1 MAKPQSIDDLFP
13 IGTPPDAGP
22 SPAEIE
28 AASKPAFFPK
38 APAATEQAPQ
48 ASSLDTMFPTGGPPE
63 PTGGDIAGT
72 IAKGTAAGA
81 LRDAPVV
88 AGAMSGFKLGM
99 PLAAKA
105 APFIG
110 GFAAGIPLVTTA
122 VGGFLGY
129 QAGQAAESVVPGE
142 TDPRLVPYR
151 EGGKT
156 FGSTIATAPA
166 AFFLPT
172 AGPTA
177 GRVAKFV
184 SGIGETARRSPGV
197 FMATEGLT
205 AASMGLAGG
214 AAEAYRPGQEGVRFG
229 AEMGA
234 ALLTPTKLLLSGVD
248 LAKTGLSAVRGAA
261 GGRSAAT
268 ERKAVNVLLD
278 ALNKSGEDPEAL
290 IKALR
295 TQLPG
300 SVPTP
305 TAGQK
310 TGSQALMD
318 LEASLGNHRAEF
330 GGETAKQGRIAAL
343 AYQSLIEKLQELGDP
358 QALRVV
364 AELQQKRFDNVIETR
379 LSLAD
384 ANAAAKI
391 ARITKDTPEA
401 RQQIGQLVKNETEL
415 ALAEARDVEGQLWSS
430 ALKDLTKPVSTMQ
443 VSKVPM
449 EGIEAQRI
457 YDRTGKWPQITINQ
471 PIKKAPTLTP
481 SATTESFLARAS
493 EMGPALYDEIP
504 PQVRKIME
512 TFGVDQAAVA
522 KFRNGKLTDAYLDTG
537 QVPQGFSPKVKEQ
550 PVQDLVNYRSTLLK
564 MARDAAGAGDS
575 NKANFF
581 SSMADGMMRDL
592 DTLQDPMY
600 DQARQFSRSL
610 NDVFTRTYAGTVG
623 AVSKTGKE
631 RVSPETLVLNAF
643 GGNADQTAQ
652 RMKEIEDA
660 VGFMRTQYRD
670 VVKQFG
676 KDSPQAQQL
685 LPLARAAATN
695 VASVRDAHNRVL
707 RLAAAD
713 AIEVVPGREPNTFVQ
728 KVNFGKLT
736 RFAQQN
742 APMLEKMG
750 IMGDLRDA
758 AQASNLLTQVANENS
773 ALSKAAKNQSTFA
786 KMLTAESPTVVIAE
800 SLNGR
805 FPVKSINGLVD
816 LAKKG
821 GPEALDGLKASL
833 FDYAYAKAKGYSQ
846 ANKIESPFSPGA
858 YEAALFEPLGRNQP
872 SLVNIMRSNGLM
884 TLQEMSNLKKLVTP
898 MVRIE
903 TAMKNNIP
911 YEDVIQG
918 ADAVTDLALRVTG
931 AQIGTAAAPG
941 GPGSLIAASAG
952 SKAVRQIFDALP
964 NATVRTILEN
974 AVKDPQAMA
983 LLLQKGRTEKEQ
995 MDIANKL
1002 INYVGSLGVSVGKS
1016 AVTPSLNYL
1025 SAQEERPAASA
1036 QTSPFTAQGQ
1046 AARQLRQLPQ
1056 APTTRGV
1063 PGFNPKP
1070 GAQAAPAPGGAPT
1083 NANARSMMQS
1093 LFPFD
1098 SVSNLAAQQS
1108 QQQPPAP
1115 G

>member
-1 MAKPQSIDDLFP
+1 MA
-13 IGTPPDAGP
+13 
-22 SPAEIE
+22 
-28 AASKPAFFPK
+28 
-38 APAATEQAPQ
+38 
-48 ASSLDTMFPTGGPPE
+48 
-63 PTGGDIAGT
+63 
-72 IAKGTAAGA
+72 
-81 LRDAPVV
+81 
-88 AGAMSGFKLGM
+88 GFKLGM
-99 PLAAKA
+99 PLALKA
-105 APFIG
+105 APVLG
-110 GFAAGIPLVTTA
+110 PFAAGIPLVTTA
-122 VGGFLGY
+122 GGMYMGY
-129 QAGQAAESVVPGE
+129 QAGQAAEGLIPGE

-156 FGSTIATAPA
+156 FGSSIATAPA

-184 SGIGETARRSPGV
+184 SGMGETARRSPGV

-205 AASMGLAGG
+205 ATSMGVAGG
-214 AAEAYRPGQEGVRFG
+214 TAEAYRPGQEGVRFG
-229 AEMGA
+229 AELGA
-234 ALLTPTKLLLSGVD
+234 GLLTPTKLLLSGVD
-248 LAKTGLSAVRGAA
+248 LAKTGLSTIKGAA

-268 ERKAVNVLLD
+268 ERKAVNLLLD
-278 ALNKSGEDPEAL
+278 ALNKSGEDPETL

-295 TQLPG
+295 AQLPG
-300 SVPTP
+300 TVPTP
-305 TAGQK
+305 TSGQK

-318 LEASLGNHRAEF
+318 LEASLGNHRAQF
-330 GGETAKQGRIAAL
+330 GGETAKQGRTAFL
-343 AYQSLIEKLQELGDP
+343 AYQELVGKLQELGDP
-358 QALRVV
+358 QALRIA
-364 AELQQKRFDNVIETR
+364 AELQKKRFDNMIETR

-391 ARITKDTPEA
+391 AKITKDTPEA
-401 RQQIGQLVKNETEL
+401 RKQIGQLVKNETEL
-415 ALAEARDVEGQLWSS
+415 ALAEARDVESQLWSS
-430 ALKDLTKPVSTMQ
+430 ALEGLTKPV
-443 VSKVPM
+443 KK
-449 EGIEAQRI
+449 EG
-457 YDRTGKWPQITINQ
+457 YKPVVVGINQ
-471 PIKKAPTLTP
+471 FNGREMFKQIPTTIISAPSLEP
-481 SATTESFLARAS
+481 SNTVNSFLNRAS
-493 EMGPALYDEIP
+493 EMGPALFDEIP

-512 TFGVDQAAVA
+512 SFGVDEAAVA
-522 KFRNGKLTDAYLDTG
+522 KFRNGKLSDDYLTTG
-537 QVPQGFSPKVKEQ
+537 QVPQRSRPILAPQ

-564 MARDAAGAGDS
+564 MARDSAGAGDA
-575 NKANFF
+575 NKADFF
-581 SSMADGMMRDL
+581 SNLADGMMRDL

-610 NDVFTRTYAGTVG
+610 NDVFTRTYANTVG
-623 AVSKTGKE
+623 AVTKTGRD
-631 RVSPETLVLNAF
+631 RVPPETLVVNAF
-643 GGNADQTAQ
+643 SGNADQTAQ

-660 VGFMRTQYRD
+660 VGFMRTQYRE

-676 KDSPQAQQL
+676 VDSPQAQQL
-685 LPLARAAATN
+685 LPLARAATTN

-707 RLAAAD
+707 RLAAANSLETVFD
-713 AIEVVPGREPNTFVQ
+713 QNKGTYIQ
-728 KVNFGKLT
+728 KVNLGKLT
-736 RFAQQN
+736 KFAQEN

-758 AQASNLLTQVANENS
+758 AHASNLLTQVANENS
-773 ALSKAAKNQSTFA
+773 ALSKTAKNQSIFA

-800 SLNGR
+800 GLNGR

-833 FDYAYAKAKGYSQ
+833 FDYAYTKANGYSG
-846 ANKIESPFSPGA
+846 KFSPDA
-858 YEAALFEPLGRNQP
+858 YSTALFEPLGRNQP

-884 TLQEMSNLKKLVTP
+884 TLQEMSNLKKLITP
-898 MVRIE
+898 MARIE
-903 TAMKNNIP
+903 TAIKNNIP

-918 ADAVTDLALRVTG
+918 ADAVTDLALRVAG
-931 AQIGTAAAPG
+931 AQLGTAAAPG

-1002 INYVGSLGVSVGKS
+1002 INYMGSLGVSVGKS
-1016 AVTPSLNYL
+1016 AVTPALNYL
-1025 SAQEERPAASA
+1025 SAEGDRPA
-1036 QTSPFTAQGQ
+1036 QTSPLTEQGQ

-1056 APTTRGV
+1056 APSTRGV

-1070 GAQAAPAPGGAPT
+1070 SAPSQPGASSGAPT
-1083 NANARSMMQS
+1083 NANARSMMQT

-1098 SVSNLAAQQS
+1098 SVSNLASQQA
-1108 QQQPPAP
+1108 QQPPAP
-1115 G
+1115 R

>member
-1 MAKPQSIDDLFP
+1 MAKPQSIDELFP
-13 IGTPPDAGP
+13 IGARPEAGP
-22 SPAEIE
+22 SQAELE
-28 AASKPAFFPK
+28 AASKPAFYPK
-38 APAATEQAPQ
+38 SQATTEQAPQ
-48 ASSLDTMFPTGGPPE
+48 ASSLDTMFPTGGPPA

-72 IAKGTAAGA
+72 IGKGAVAGA
-81 LRDAPVV
+81 LRDSPTV
-88 AGAMSGFKLGM
+88 AGAMSGFRIGM

-105 APFIG
+105 APFVG

-122 VGGFLGY
+122 VGGYLGY
-129 QAGQAAESVVPGE
+129 QAGQSAESVIPEE

-156 FGSTIATAPA
+156 FGSSIATAPA

-205 AASMGLAGG
+205 ATSMGLAGG
-214 AAEAYRPGQEGVRFG
+214 AAENYRPGQEGVRFG

-248 LAKTGLSAVRGAA
+248 LAKTGLSSIKSGA

-268 ERKAVNVLLD
+268 ERKAVNLLLD

-300 SVPTP
+300 SVPSP
-305 TAGQK
+305 TSGQK

-318 LEASLGNHRAEF
+318 LEASLGNHRAQF
-330 GGETAKQGRIAAL
+330 GGETAKQGQTAFL
-343 AYQSLIEKLQELGDP
+343 AYQALVEKLQEIGDP
-358 QALRVV
+358 QALKVV
-364 AELQQKRFDNVIETR
+364 AELQKKRFDNMIETR

-384 ANAAAKI
+384 SNAANKI
-391 ARITKDTPEA
+391 AKITKDTPEA

-415 ALAEARDVEGQLWSS
+415 ALREARDVESQLWTASLES
-430 ALKDLTKPVSTMQ
+430 LTKPQKSTVVRKVEAGWDRFKNRPVYKSFNEQ
-443 VSKVPM
+443 V
-449 EGIEAQRI
+449 
-457 YDRTGKWPQITINQ
+457 IT
-471 PIKKAPTLTP
+471 APKLVP
-481 SATTESFLARAS
+481 SATAESFLERAS
-493 EMGPALYDEIP
+493 EMGPALFDEIP
-504 PQVRKIME
+504 SQVRKIME
-512 TFGVDQAAVA
+512 SFGVDQAAVTR
-522 KFRNGKLTDAYLDTG
+522 FRNGKLSDDYLSTG
-537 QVPQGFSPKVKEQ
+537 KVPDLFSPRVKEQ

-564 MARDAAGAGDS
+564 MARDAAGAGDN
-575 NKANFF
+575 NKASFF

-592 DTLQDPMY
+592 DTLQDPIY

-610 NDVFTRTYAGTVG
+610 NDVFTRTYANTVN
-623 AVSKTGKE
+623 AVSKTGRD
-631 RVSPETLVLNAF
+631 RVPAETLVRTAF
-643 GGNADQTAQ
+643 GGSADQTAQ

-660 VGFMRTQYRD
+660 VGFMRTQYRE

-676 KDSPQAQQL
+676 IDSPQAQQL
-685 LPLARAAATN
+685 QPLARAATEN

-707 RLAAAD
+707 RLAAASSLETVFD
-713 AIEVVPGREPNTFVQ
+713 QAKGTYVQ

-736 RFAQQN
+736 KFAQEN

-758 AQASNLLTQVANENS
+758 AHASNLLTQVANENS
-773 ALSKAAKNQSTFA
+773 VLSKTAKNQATFA
-786 KMLTAESPTVVIAE
+786 KLLTAESPTLVIAE
-800 SLNGR
+800 GLNGR

-821 GPEALDGLKASL
+821 GTDALDGLKASL
-833 FDYAYAKAKGYSQ
+833 YDYAYTKANGYSG
-846 ANKIESPFSPGA
+846 KFSPDA
-858 YEAALFEPLGRNQP
+858 YATALFEPLGRNQP

-884 TLQEMSNLKKLVTP
+884 TLQEASNLKKLITP
-898 MVRIE
+898 MARIE
-903 TAMKNNIP
+903 TAIKNNIP

-918 ADAVTDLALRVTG
+918 ADAVTELALRVAG
-931 AQIGTAAAPG
+931 AKVGTSASAGAGGGAPI
-941 GPGSLIAASAG
+941 IAAQAG

-1002 INYVGSLGVSVGKS
+1002 INYMGSLGVSIGKG

-1025 SAQEERPAASA
+1025 SAQDEPPA
-1036 QTSPFTAQGQ
+1036 QTSPFTPQGE
-1046 AARQLRQLPQ
+1046 AARRLRQLPQ
-1056 APTTRGV
+1056 APSTRGV
-1063 PGFNPKP
+1063 PGFSPKP

-1083 NANARSMMQS
+1083 NANARSMMQT

-1098 SVSNLAAQQS
+1098 SVSNLASQQAQQPS
-1108 QQQPPAP
+1108 K
-1115 G
+1115 

>member
-22 SPAEIE
+22 SPAEVE

-38 APAATEQAPQ
+38 APAAGQTVQAPQ
-48 ASSLDTMFPTGGPPE
+48 ASSIDTLFPTGGPAE

-81 LRDAPVV
+81 VRDAPIV

-110 GFAAGIPLVTTA
+110 PFAAGIPLATTA
-122 VGGFLGY
+122 VGGYFGY
-129 QAGQAAESVVPGE
+129 QAGQAAEGLIPGE

-156 FGSTIATAPA
+156 FGSSIATAPA

-184 SGIGETARRSPGV
+184 SGMGETARRSPGV

-205 AASMGLAGG
+205 ATSMGLAGG
-214 AAEAYRPGQEGVRFG
+214 TAEAYRPGQEGVRFSAELG
-229 AEMGA
+229 AG
-234 ALLTPTKLLLSGVD
+234 LLTPTKLLLSGVD
-248 LAKTGLSAVRGAA
+248 LAKTGLSSIKGAA

-268 ERKAVNVLLD
+268 ERKATNLLLD

-300 SVPTP
+300 TVPTP
-305 TAGQK
+305 TSGQK

-318 LEASLGNHRAEF
+318 LEASLGNHRAQF
-330 GGETAKQGRIAAL
+330 GGETAKQGRTAFL
-343 AYQSLIEKLQELGDP
+343 AYQELVGKLQELGDP
-358 QALRVV
+358 QALRIA
-364 AELQQKRFDNVIETR
+364 AELQKKRFDNMIETR

-391 ARITKDTPEA
+391 AKITKDTPEA
-401 RQQIGQLVKNETEL
+401 RKQIGQLVKNETEL
-415 ALAEARDVEGQLWSS
+415 ALAEARDVEGQLWTS
-430 ALKDLTKPVSTMQ
+430 ALESLTKPTKSTVVRKVEAGWDQFRDRPVFKSYNEQ
-443 VSKVPM
+443 V
-449 EGIEAQRI
+449 
-457 YDRTGKWPQITINQ
+457 IT
-471 PIKKAPTLTP
+471 APKLAP
-481 SATTESFLARAS
+481 SATAESFLNRAAD
-493 EMGPALYDEIP
+493 MGPALFDEIP

-512 TFGVDQAAVA
+512 SFGVDQGAVTR
-522 KFRNGKLTDAYLDTG
+522 FRNGKLSDDYLQTG
-537 QVPQGFSPKVKEQ
+537 QVPSMFMPKVKEQ
-550 PVQDLVNYRSTLLK
+550 PIQDLVNYRSTLLK
-564 MARDAAGAGDS
+564 MARDSAGAGDA
-575 NKANFF
+575 NKASFF
-581 SSMADGMMRDL
+581 SGLADGMMRDL
-592 DTLQDPMY
+592 DTLQDPVY

-610 NDVFTRTYAGTVG
+610 NDVFTRTYANTVG
-623 AVSKTGKE
+623 AVTKTGRD
-631 RVSPETLVLNAF
+631 RVPPETLVVNAF
-643 GGNADQTAQ
+643 SGNADQTAQ

-660 VGFMRTQYRD
+660 VGFMRTQYRE

-676 KDSPQAQQL
+676 VDSPQAQQL
-685 LPLARAAATN
+685 QPLARAATTN

-707 RLAAAD
+707 RLAAANSLETVFD
-713 AIEVVPGREPNTFVQ
+713 QNKGTYVQ
-728 KVNFGKLT
+728 KVNLGKLT
-736 RFAQQN
+736 KFAQEN

-758 AQASNLLTQVANENS
+758 AHASNLLTQVANENS
-773 ALSKAAKNQSTFA
+773 ALSKTAKNQSIFA
-786 KMLTAESPTVVIAE
+786 KMLTAESPTVVITE
-800 SLNGR
+800 GLNGR

-833 FDYAYAKAKGYSQ
+833 FDYAYTKANGYSG
-846 ANKIESPFSPGA
+846 KFSPDA
-858 YEAALFEPLGRNQP
+858 YSTALFEPLGRNQP

-884 TLQEMSNLKKLVTP
+884 TLQEMSNLKKLITP
-898 MVRIE
+898 MARIE
-903 TAMKNNIP
+903 TAIKNNIP

-918 ADAVTDLALRVTG
+918 ADAVTDLALRVAG

-1002 INYVGSLGVSVGKS
+1002 INYMGSLGVSVGKS
-1016 AVTPSLNYL
+1016 AVTPALNYL
-1025 SAQEERPAASA
+1025 SAEGDRPA
-1036 QTSPFTAQGQ
+1036 QTSPFTEQGQ
-1046 AARQLRQLPQ
+1046 AARQLRQLPL
-1056 APTTRGV
+1056 APSTRGV

-1070 GAQAAPAPGGAPT
+1070 SAPSQPGASGGAPT
-1083 NANARSMMQS
+1083 NANARSMMQT

-1098 SVSNLAAQQS
+1098 SVSNLASQQA
-1108 QQQPPAP
+1108 QQPPAP
-1115 G
+1115 R

>member
-1 MAKPQSIDDLFP
+1 
-13 IGTPPDAGP
+13 
-22 SPAEIE
+22 
-28 AASKPAFFPK
+28 
-38 APAATEQAPQ
+38 
-48 ASSLDTMFPTGGPPE
+48 LDELFPTGGLPE
-63 PTGGDIAGT
+63 PGLGDYAGT
-72 IAKGTAAGA
+72 VAKGAAAGA
-81 LRDAPVV
+81 LRDSPVV
-88 AGAMSGFKLGM
+88 AGALSGFKLGM

-110 GFAAGIPLVTTA
+110 GVAAGIPLVTTA
-122 VGGFLGY
+122 VGGYLGY
-129 QAGQAAESVVPGE
+129 QAGQAAEGFIPEE

-156 FGSTIATAPA
+156 FGSSIATAPA

-214 AAEAYRPGQEGVRFG
+214 AAETYRPGQEGVRFG
-229 AEMGA
+229 AELGA
-234 ALLTPTKLLLSGVD
+234 GLLTPTKLLLSGVD
-248 LAKTGLSAVRGAA
+248 LAKTGLSSIKGAA

-268 ERKAVNVLLD
+268 ERKAVGLLLD
-278 ALNKSGEDPEAL
+278 ALNKSGEDSDAL

-300 SVPTP
+300 TVPSP

-318 LEASLGNHRAEF
+318 LEASLGNHRAQF
-330 GGETAKQGRIAAL
+330 GGETAKQGRTAFL
-343 AYQSLIEKLQELGDP
+343 AYQELVGKLQELGDP
-358 QALRVV
+358 QALRIA
-364 AELQQKRFDNVIETR
+364 AELQQKRFDNMIETR

-401 RQQIGQLVKNETEL
+401 RKQIGQLVKNETEL
-415 ALAEARDVEGQLWSS
+415 ALAETRDVEGQLWTS
-430 ALKDLTKPVSTMQ
+430 ALESLTKPVTTMQ

-457 YDRTGKWPQITINQ
+457 FDRTGKRPMISLPAM
-471 PIKKAPTLTP
+471 PIRKAPTLVPT
-481 SATTESFLARAS
+481 ATADSFLARAS
-493 EMGPALYDEIP
+493 EMGPALFDEIP
-504 PQVRKIME
+504 PQVRKIMG
-512 TFGVDQAAVA
+512 TFGIDESSVA
-522 KFRNGKLTDAYLDTG
+522 QFRNGKLSDDYLQTG
-537 QVPQGFSPKVKEQ
+537 RVPSNFMPKIKEQ
-550 PVQDLVNYRSTLLK
+550 PVQDMVNYRSTLLK
-564 MARDAAGAGDS
+564 MARDSAGAGDA
-575 NKANFF
+575 NKASFF
-581 SSMADGMMRDL
+581 SNMADGMMRDL

-610 NDVFTRTYAGTVG
+610 NDVFTRTYANTVG
-623 AVSKTGKE
+623 AVAKTGRD
-631 RVSPETLVLNAF
+631 RVPPETLVLNAF
-643 GGNADQTAQ
+643 SGNADQTAL

-660 VGFMRTQYRD
+660 VGFMRTQYRE

-676 KDSPQAQQL
+676 IDSPQAQQL
-685 LPLARAAATN
+685 LPLARAATTN

-707 RLAAAD
+707 RLAAANS
-713 AIEVVPGREPNTFVQ
+713 IEVVPGRDPGTFVQ
-728 KVNFGKLT
+728 KVNLGKLT
-736 RFAQQN
+736 KFAQQN
-742 APMLEKMG
+742 APLLEKMG

-758 AQASNLLTQVANENS
+758 AHASNLLTQVTNENS
-773 ALSKAAKNQSTFA
+773 ALSKVAKNQSAFA
-786 KMLTAESPTVVIAE
+786 QMLTAESPTVVIAD

-821 GPEALDGLKASL
+821 GPDALDGLKSSL
-833 FDYAYAKAKGYSQ
+833 FDYAYTKANGYSG
-846 ANKIESPFSPGA
+846 KFSPDA
-858 YEAALFEPLGRNQP
+858 YSTAMFEPLGRNQP

-884 TLQEMSNLKKLVTP
+884 TLTEMSNLKKLLTP
-898 MVRIE
+898 MQRIE
-903 TAMKNNIP
+903 TAIKNNIP

-918 ADAVTDLALRVTG
+918 ADAVTELALRVAG
-931 AQIGTAAAPG
+931 AQIGTAAAPS

-974 AVKDPQAMA
+974 AAKDPQAMA

-995 MDIANKL
+995 IDIANKL
-1002 INYVGSLGVSVGKS
+1002 INYVGSLGVSIGKS
-1016 AVTPSLNYL
+1016 AVTPALNYL
-1025 SAQEERPAASA
+1025 SADSDRPAPTA
-1036 QTSPFTAQGQ
+1036 QTSPFTQQGQ
-1046 AARQLRQLPQ
+1046 AARQLRQLPT
-1056 APTTRGV
+1056 APGTRGV
-1063 PGFNPKP
+1063 PGLNKADEKKP
-1070 GAQAAPAPGGAPT
+1070 PSGPQSSGPPT
-1083 NANARSMMQS
+1083 KANARSMYAS

-1098 SVSNLAAQQS
+1098 TVSPMAAAQ
-1108 QQQPPAP
+1108 PAP
-1115 G
+1115 Q

>member
-28 AASKPAFFPK
+28 AASKPAFYPQTQS
-38 APAATEQAPQ
+38 AGQTDQAPQ
-48 ASSLDTMFPTGGPPE
+48 AASLDTMFPTGGPPE

-72 IAKGTAAGA
+72 IAKGAAAGA
-81 LRDAPVV
+81 LRDAPTV

-129 QAGQAAESVVPGE
+129 QAGQAAESVIPEE

-156 FGSTIATAPA
+156 FGSSIATAPA

-184 SGIGETARRSPGV
+184 SGMGETARRSPGV

-205 AASMGLAGG
+205 GASMGLAGG

-248 LAKTGLSAVRGAA
+248 LAKTGLSSIKSGV

-278 ALNKSGEDPEAL
+278 ALNKSGEDPQAL

-318 LEASLGNHRAEF
+318 LEASLGNHRAQF
-330 GGETAKQGRIAAL
+330 GGETAQQGRNAFL
-343 AYQSLIEKLQELGDP
+343 AYQSLVEKLQEIGDP
-358 QALRVV
+358 QALKVV
-364 AELQQKRFDNVIETR
+364 AELQQKRFDNMIETR

-384 ANAAAKI
+384 ANAAGKI

-401 RQQIGQLVKNETEL
+401 RQQIGQLVKNEIEL
-415 ALAEARDVEGQLWSS
+415 ALREARDVEGQLWTS
-430 ALKDLTKPVSTMQ
+430 ALESLTKPVTTMQ

-449 EGIEAQRI
+449 QGIQAQNI
-457 YDRTGKWPQITINQ
+457 FDRTGKWPMMTLSPE
-471 PIKKAPTLTP
+471 PIRKAPTLVPT
-481 SATTESFLARAS
+481 ATADSFLARAS
-493 EMGPALYDEIP
+493 EMGPALFDEIP

-512 TFGVDQAAVA
+512 SFGVDQAAVA
-522 KFRNGKLTDAYLDTG
+522 KFRDGKLTEVYLDTG
-537 QVPQGFSPKVKEQ
+537 QVPSGFAPKVKEQ

-564 MARDAAGAGDS
+564 MARDAAGTGDS

-610 NDVFTRTYAGTVG
+610 NDVFTRTYANTVG
-623 AVSKTGKE
+623 AVNKTGRD
-631 RVSPETLVLNAF
+631 RVPPETLVRSAF
-643 GGNADQTAQ
+643 GGNADQTAL

-670 VVKQFG
+670 VVKKFG
-676 KDSPQAQQL
+676 IDSPQAQQL
-685 LPLARAAATN
+685 QPLARAATEN

-707 RLAAAD
+707 RLAAANSLETVFD
-713 AIEVVPGREPNTFVQ
+713 QAKGTYVQ
-728 KVNFGKLT
+728 KVNFAKLT
-736 RFAQQN
+736 KFAQEN

-758 AQASNLLTQVANENS
+758 AHASNLLTQVVNENS
-773 ALSKAAKNQSTFA
+773 ALSKTAKNQSIFA
-786 KMLTAESPTVVIAE
+786 KLLTAESPTLVISE
-800 SLNGR
+800 GLNGR

-821 GPEALDGLKASL
+821 GADALDGLKSSL
-833 FDYAYAKAKGYSQ
+833 FDYAYTKANGYSG
-846 ANKIESPFSPGA
+846 KFSPDA
-858 YEAALFEPLGRNQP
+858 YATALFEPLGRNQP

-884 TLQEMSNLKKLVTP
+884 TLQEMSNLKKIITP

-903 TAMKNNIP
+903 TAIKNNIP

-918 ADAVTDLALRVTG
+918 ADAVTELVLRVAG
-931 AQIGTAAAPG
+931 AKVGTSASAGAGGGAPI
-941 GPGSLIAASAG
+941 IAAQAG

-974 AVKDPQAMA
+974 AVKDPEAMA

-995 MDIANKL
+995 MDIANKF
-1002 INYVGSLGVSVGKS
+1002 INYLGSLGVSVGKG
-1016 AVTPSLNYL
+1016 AVTPSLNYFEVQ
-1025 SAQEERPAASA
+1025 QEKPA
-1036 QTSPFTAQGQ
+1036 QTSPFTQQGE
-1046 AARQLRQLPQ
+1046 AARRLRQLPQ
-1056 APTTRGV
+1056 APSTRGV
-1063 PGFNPKP
+1063 PGFSPKP

-1098 SVSNLAAQQS
+1098 SVSALAAQQS
-1108 QQQPPAP
+1108 QQPPAP

>member
-13 IGTPPDAGP
+13 IGTRPEAGP

-28 AASKPAFFPK
+28 AASKPAFFPR
-38 APAATEQAPQ
+38 AQPTEQTAQAPR
-48 ASSLDTMFPTGGPPE
+48 ASSLDEMFPTGGPAE

-72 IAKGTAAGA
+72 IAKGAVAGA
-81 LRDAPVV
+81 VRDAPTV

-110 GFAAGIPLVTTA
+110 PFAAGIPLVTTA
-122 VGGFLGY
+122 VGGYLGY
-129 QAGQAAESVVPGE
+129 QAGQAAEGVIPEE

-156 FGSTIATAPA
+156 FGSSIATAPA

-184 SGIGETARRSPGV
+184 SGMGETARRSPGV
-197 FMATEGLT
+197 FAATEGLT
-205 AASMGLAGG
+205 ATSMGVAGG

-229 AEMGA
+229 AELGA
-234 ALLTPTKLLLSGVD
+234 GLLTPTKLLLSGVD
-248 LAKTGLSAVRGAA
+248 LVKTGLSTAKGAV

-268 ERKAVNVLLD
+268 ERKATNLLLD

-300 SVPTP
+300 TVPSP

-318 LEASLGNHRAEF
+318 LEASLGNHRAQF
-330 GGETAKQGRIAAL
+330 GGETAKQGRTAFL
-343 AYQSLIEKLQELGDP
+343 AYQELVGKLQELGDP
-358 QALRVV
+358 QALRIV
-364 AELQQKRFDNVIETR
+364 AELQQKRFDNMIETR

-391 ARITKDTPEA
+391 ARISKDTPEA
-401 RQQIGQLVKNETEL
+401 RKQIGQLVKNETEL
-415 ALAEARDVEGQLWSS
+415 ALAEARDVESQLWGA
-430 ALKDLTKPVSTMQ
+430 ALKDLTKPTKREVLKP
-443 VSKVPM
+443 VVV
-449 EGIEAQRI
+449 G
-457 YDRTGKWPQITINQ
+457 INQ
-471 PIKKAPTLTP
+471 FNGKEIVKQIPTTAITAPSLTP
-481 SATTESFLARAS
+481 SNTVDSFLARAA
-493 EMGPALYDEIP
+493 EMGPALFDEIP
-504 PQVRKIME
+504 PQVRKIMG
-512 TFGVDQAAVA
+512 TFGVDEDAVV
-522 KFRNGKLTDAYLDTG
+522 KFRNGKLTDDYLATG
-537 QVPQGFSPKVKEQ
+537 QVPQRYAPNVKAQ

-564 MARDAAGAGDS
+564 MARDAAGTGDA

-581 SSMADGMMRDL
+581 SNMADGMMRDL

-610 NDVFTRTYAGTVG
+610 NDVFTRTYASTLG
-623 AVSKTGKE
+623 AVSKTGKD
-631 RVSPETLVLNAF
+631 RVPPETLVMNAF
-643 GGNADQTAQ
+643 SGNADQTAQ

-660 VGFMRTQYRD
+660 VGFMRTQYRE

-685 LPLARAAATN
+685 LPLARAATTN
-695 VASVRDAHNRVL
+695 VASVRDAHMRVL
-707 RLAAAD
+707 RLAAANSV
-713 AIEVVPGREPNTFVQ
+713 EVVPGKEPGTFIQ
-728 KVNFGKLT
+728 KVNLGKLT
-736 RFAQQN
+736 KFAQQN

-758 AQASNLLTQVANENS
+758 AHASNLLTQVANENS
-773 ALSKAAKNQSTFA
+773 ALSKTAKNQSAFA
-786 KMLTAESPTVVIAE
+786 SLLTAESPTVVISD

-821 GPEALDGLKASL
+821 GTDALDGLKASL
-833 FDYAYAKAKGYSQ
+833 FDYAYTKANGYSG
-846 ANKIESPFSPGA
+846 KFSPESYA
-858 YEAALFEPLGRNQP
+858 TALFEPLGRNQP

-884 TLQEMSNLKKLVTP
+884 TLQEMSNLKKLITP

-1025 SAQEERPAASA
+1025 SAQDERPAPTA

-1056 APTTRGV
+1056 APSTRGI
-1063 PGFNPKP
+1063 PGFSPRAS
-1070 GAQAAPAPGGAPT
+1070 AQGAPAPSGAPT

-1093 LFPFD
+1093 LFPND
-1098 SVSNLAAQQS
+1098 SISALAAQQA
-1108 QQQPPAP
+1108 QQPPAP
-1115 G
+1115 R

>member
-1 MAKPQSIDDLFP
+1 
-13 IGTPPDAGP
+13 
-22 SPAEIE
+22 
-28 AASKPAFFPK
+28 
-38 APAATEQAPQ
+38 
-48 ASSLDTMFPTGGPPE
+48 MFPTGGPPE

-72 IAKGTAAGA
+72 IAKGAAAGA
-81 LRDAPVV
+81 VRDAPVV
-88 AGAMSGFKLGM
+88 AGALSGFKLGM

-122 VGGFLGY
+122 VGGYLGY
-129 QAGQAAESVVPGE
+129 QAGQAAEGVIPEE

-156 FGSTIATAPA
+156 FGSSIATAPA

-248 LAKTGLSAVRGAA
+248 LAKTGLSSLKSA
-261 GGRSAAT
+261 GGNRSAAT
-268 ERKAVNVLLD
+268 ERKATNLLLE

-318 LEASLGNHRAEF
+318 LEASLGNHRAQF
-330 GGETAKQGRIAAL
+330 GGETVKQGQTALL
-343 AYQSLIEKLQELGDP
+343 AYQELMGKLQQIGDP
-358 QALRVV
+358 QALRLV
-364 AELQQKRFDNVIETR
+364 AELQKKRFDNMIETR

-384 ANAAAKI
+384 ANAAGKI

-415 ALAEARDVEGQLWSS
+415 ALREARDVESQLWTASLES
-430 ALKDLTKPVSTMQ
+430 LTKPEKSTVLRQ
-443 VSKVPM
+443 V
-449 EGIEAQRI
+449 EAGW
-457 YDRTGKWPQITINQ
+457 DRFRNRPVFKSYNEQVIL
-471 PIKKAPTLTP
+471 APKLVP
-481 SATTESFLARAS
+481 SATAESFLARAS

-631 RVSPETLVLNAF
+631 RVSPETLVRTAF
-643 GGNADQTAQ
+643 GGSADQTAQ

-660 VGFMRTQYRD
+660 VGFMRTQYREA
-670 VVKQFG
+670 VKQFG
-676 KDSPQAQQL
+676 IDSPQAQQL
-685 LPLARAAATN
+685 QPLARAATEN

-707 RLAAAD
+707 RLAAANSLETVFD
-713 AIEVVPGREPNTFVQ
+713 QAKGTYVQ

-736 RFAQQN
+736 KFAQEN

-758 AQASNLLTQVANENS
+758 AHASNLLTQVANENS
-773 ALSKAAKNQSTFA
+773 VLSKTAKNQSTFA
-786 KMLTAESPTVVIAE
+786 KLLTAESPTLVIAE
-800 SLNGR
+800 GLNGR

-821 GPEALDGLKASL
+821 GPDALDGLKSSL
-833 FDYAYAKAKGYSQ
+833 YDYAYTRANGYSGR
-846 ANKIESPFSPGA
+846 FSPDA
-858 YEAALFEPLGRNQP
+858 YATALFEPLGRNQP

-884 TLQEMSNLKKLVTP
+884 TLQEVSNLKKLITP
-898 MVRIE
+898 MARIE

-918 ADAVTDLALRVTG
+918 ADAVTDLALRVAG

-1002 INYVGSLGVSVGKS
+1002 INYVGSLGVSVGKG

-1025 SAQEERPAASA
+1025 SAQDEKPA
-1036 QTSPFTAQGQ
+1036 QTSPLTPQGE
-1046 AARQLRQLPQ
+1046 AARRLRQLPQ
-1056 APTTRGV
+1056 APSTRGV
-1063 PGFNPKP
+1063 PGFSPKP

-1083 NANARSMMQS
+1083 NANARSKMQS
-1093 LFPFD
+1093 QFPFD
-1098 SVSNLAAQQS
+1098 SVSGLAAQQA
-1108 QQQPPAP
+1108 QQPPAP
-1115 G
+1115 R

>member
-1 MAKPQSIDDLFP
+1 MAKPQSIDELFP
-13 IGTPPDAGP
+13 TGTRPEAGP
-22 SPAEIE
+22 TQQEIE
-28 AASKPAFFPK
+28 AASKPAFYPE
-38 APAATEQAPQ
+38 AGRSSAASAQAAQAP
-48 ASSLDTMFPTGGPPE
+48 SLDTLFPTGGPSE

-72 IAKGTAAGA
+72 IAKGALTGA
-81 LRDAPVV
+81 VRDAPTV

-122 VGGFLGY
+122 VGGYLGY
-129 QAGQAAESVVPGE
+129 QAGQAAEGVIPEE

-156 FGSTIATAPA
+156 FGSSIATAPA

-177 GRVAKFV
+177 SRVAKFV

-197 FMATEGLT
+197 FAATEGLT

-229 AEMGA
+229 AELGA
-234 ALLTPTKLLLSGVD
+234 GLLTPTKLLLSGVD
-248 LAKTGLSAVRGAA
+248 LAKTGLSSIKGAA

-278 ALNKSGEDPEAL
+278 ALNKTGEDPEAL

-295 TQLPG
+295 AQLPG
-300 SVPTP
+300 TVPTP

-318 LEASLGNHRAEF
+318 LEASLGNHRAQF
-330 GGETAKQGRIAAL
+330 GGETAQQGRTAFL
-343 AYQSLIEKLQELGDP
+343 AYQELVGKLQELGDP
-358 QALRVV
+358 QALRIA
-364 AELQQKRFDNVIETR
+364 AELQQKRFDNMIETR

-391 ARITKDTPEA
+391 AKISKDTPEA
-401 RQQIGQLVKNETEL
+401 RKQIGQLVKNETEL
-415 ALAEARDVEGQLWSS
+415 ALAEARDVESQLWGS
-430 ALKDLTKPVSTMQ
+430 ALESLTKPTKSTVVKKVEAGWDRFRDRPVFKSFNEQ
-443 VSKVPM
+443 V
-449 EGIEAQRI
+449 
-457 YDRTGKWPQITINQ
+457 IT
-471 PIKKAPTLTP
+471 APKLAP
-481 SATTESFLARAS
+481 AATTESFLNRAS
-493 EMGPALYDEIP
+493 EMGPALFEEIP
-504 PQVRKIME
+504 SQVRKIME
-512 TFGVDQAAVA
+512 SFGVDQAAVTR
-522 KFRNGKLTDAYLDTG
+522 FRNGKLSDDYLQTG
-537 QVPQGFSPKVKEQ
+537 QVPSLFMPKVKEQ

-564 MARDAAGAGDS
+564 MARDAAGSGDA
-575 NKANFF
+575 NKASFF
-581 SSMADGMMRDL
+581 SNLADGMMRDL

-610 NDVFTRTYAGTVG
+610 NDVFTRTYANTVG
-623 AVSKTGKE
+623 AVSKTGKD
-631 RVSPETLVLNAF
+631 RVPPETLVLNAF
-643 GGNADQTAQ
+643 SGNADQTAQ

-660 VGFMRTQYRD
+660 VGFMRTQYRE

-676 KDSPQAQQL
+676 VDSPQAQQL
-685 LPLARAAATN
+685 LPLARAATTN

-707 RLAAAD
+707 RLAAANSLETVFD
-713 AIEVVPGREPNTFVQ
+713 QNKGTYVQ

-736 RFAQQN
+736 KFAQQN
-742 APMLEKMG
+742 APLLEKMG

-758 AQASNLLTQVANENS
+758 AHASNLLTQVANENS
-773 ALSKAAKNQSTFA
+773 VLSKTAKNQSAFA
-786 KMLTAESPTVVIAE
+786 KMLTAESPTVVIAD

-805 FPVKSINGLVD
+805 FPVKSVNGLVD

-821 GPEALDGLKASL
+821 GTDALDGLKASL
-833 FDYAYAKAKGYSQ
+833 FDYAYTKANGYSG
-846 ANKIESPFSPGA
+846 KFSPDA
-858 YEAALFEPLGRNQP
+858 YATALFEPLGRNQP

-884 TLQEMSNLKKLVTP
+884 TLQEMSNLKKLITP
-898 MVRIE
+898 MARIE
-903 TAMKNNIP
+903 TAIKNNIP

-931 AQIGTAAAPG
+931 AQLGTAAAPG

-964 NATVRTILEN
+964 NATVRAILEN

-1002 INYVGSLGVSVGKS
+1002 INYMGSLGVSVGKS

-1025 SAQEERPAASA
+1025 SADGDRPAPTA
-1036 QTSPFTAQGQ
+1036 QTSPFTPQGQ

-1063 PGFNPKP
+1063 PGFSPKP
-1070 GAQAAPAPGGAPT
+1070 GAQGAPASGAPT

-1098 SVSNLAAQQS
+1098 SVSGLAAQQA
-1108 QQQPPAP
+1108 QRPP
-1115 G
+1115 GQ

>member
-1 MAKPQSIDDLFP
+1 MAKPQSIDELFP
-13 IGTPPDAGP
+13 IGARPEAGP
-22 SPAEIE
+22 SPAEVE
-28 AASKPAFFPK
+28 AASKPAFYPK
-38 APAATEQAPQ
+38 ASAGQTEQAPQ
-48 ASSLDTMFPTGGPPE
+48 ASSLDTLFPTGGPAE

-72 IAKGTAAGA
+72 IAKGTVAGA
-81 LRDAPVV
+81 VRDAPVV
-88 AGAMSGFKLGM
+88 AGGMAGFKLGM
-99 PLAAKA
+99 PLALKA
-105 APFIG
+105 APVLG
-110 GFAAGIPLVTTA
+110 PFAAGIPLVTTA
-122 VGGFLGY
+122 GGMYMGY
-129 QAGQAAESVVPGE
+129 QAGQAAEGLIPGE

-156 FGSTIATAPA
+156 FGSSIATAPA

-184 SGIGETARRSPGV
+184 SGMGETARRSPGV

-205 AASMGLAGG
+205 ATSMGVAGG
-214 AAEAYRPGQEGVRFG
+214 TAEAYRPGQEGVRFG
-229 AEMGA
+229 AELGA
-234 ALLTPTKLLLSGVD
+234 GLLTPTKLLLSGVD
-248 LAKTGLSAVRGAA
+248 LAKTGLSTIKGAA

-268 ERKAVNVLLD
+268 ERKAVNLLLD
-278 ALNKSGEDPEAL
+278 ALNKSGEDPETL

-295 TQLPG
+295 AQLPG
-300 SVPTP
+300 TVPTP
-305 TAGQK
+305 TSGQK

-318 LEASLGNHRAEF
+318 LEASLGNHRAQF
-330 GGETAKQGRIAAL
+330 GGETAKQGRTAFL
-343 AYQSLIEKLQELGDP
+343 AYQELVGKLQELGDP
-358 QALRVV
+358 QALRIA
-364 AELQQKRFDNVIETR
+364 AELQKKRFDNMIETR

-391 ARITKDTPEA
+391 AKITKDTPEA
-401 RQQIGQLVKNETEL
+401 RKQIGQLVKNETEL
-415 ALAEARDVEGQLWSS
+415 ALAEARDVESQLWSS
-430 ALKDLTKPVSTMQ
+430 ALEGLTKPV
-443 VSKVPM
+443 KK
-449 EGIEAQRI
+449 EG
-457 YDRTGKWPQITINQ
+457 YKPVVVGINQ
-471 PIKKAPTLTP
+471 FNGREMFKQIPTTIISAPSLEP
-481 SATTESFLARAS
+481 SNTVNSFLNRAS
-493 EMGPALYDEIP
+493 EMGPALFDEIP

-512 TFGVDQAAVA
+512 SFGVDEAAVA
-522 KFRNGKLTDAYLDTG
+522 KFRNGKLSDDYLTTG
-537 QVPQGFSPKVKEQ
+537 QVPQRSRPILAPQ

-564 MARDAAGAGDS
+564 MARDSAGAGDA
-575 NKANFF
+575 NKADFF
-581 SSMADGMMRDL
+581 SNLADGMMRDL

-610 NDVFTRTYAGTVG
+610 NDVFTRTYANTVG
-623 AVSKTGKE
+623 AVTKTGRD
-631 RVSPETLVLNAF
+631 RVPPETLVVNAF
-643 GGNADQTAQ
+643 SGNADQTAQ

-660 VGFMRTQYRD
+660 VGFMRTQYRE

-676 KDSPQAQQL
+676 VDSPQAQQL
-685 LPLARAAATN
+685 LPLARAATTN

-707 RLAAAD
+707 RLAAANSLETVFD
-713 AIEVVPGREPNTFVQ
+713 QNKGTYIQ
-728 KVNFGKLT
+728 KVNLGKLT
-736 RFAQQN
+736 KFAQEN

-758 AQASNLLTQVANENS
+758 AHASNLLTQVANENS
-773 ALSKAAKNQSTFA
+773 ALSKTAKNQSIFA

-800 SLNGR
+800 GLNGR

-833 FDYAYAKAKGYSQ
+833 FDYAYTKANGYSG
-846 ANKIESPFSPGA
+846 KFSPDA
-858 YEAALFEPLGRNQP
+858 YSTALFEPLGRNQP

-884 TLQEMSNLKKLVTP
+884 TLQEMSNLKKLITP
-898 MVRIE
+898 MARIE
-903 TAMKNNIP
+903 TAIKNNIP

-918 ADAVTDLALRVTG
+918 ADAVTDLALRVAG
-931 AQIGTAAAPG
+931 AQLGTAAAPG

-1002 INYVGSLGVSVGKS
+1002 INYMGSLGVSVGKS
-1016 AVTPSLNYL
+1016 AVTPALNYL
-1025 SAQEERPAASA
+1025 SAEGDRPA
-1036 QTSPFTAQGQ
+1036 QTSPLTEQGQ

-1056 APTTRGV
+1056 APSTRGV

-1070 GAQAAPAPGGAPT
+1070 SAPSQPGASSGAPT
-1083 NANARSMMQS
+1083 NANARSMMQT

-1098 SVSNLAAQQS
+1098 SVSNLASQQA
-1108 QQQPPAP
+1108 QQPPAP
-1115 G
+1115 R

>member
-13 IGTPPDAGP
+13 IGAGPEAGP

-28 AASKPAFFPK
+28 AASKPAFYPR
-38 APAATEQAPQ
+38 AQTTEQAATAP
-48 ASSLDTMFPTGGPPE
+48 SLDTMFPTGGPPE

-72 IAKGTAAGA
+72 IAKGAVAGA

-88 AGAMSGFKLGM
+88 AGALSGFKLGM

-105 APFIG
+105 APVMG
-110 GFAAGIPLVTTA
+110 PFAGAIPLVTTA

-129 QAGQAAESVVPGE
+129 QAGQAAESVIPGE
-142 TDPRLVPYR
+142 TDPQLFPYR

-156 FGSTIATAPA
+156 FGSSIATAPA

-177 GRVAKFV
+177 GRIAKFV
-184 SGIGETARRSPGV
+184 SGMGETARRSPGV

-205 AASMGLAGG
+205 AAGMGLAGG

-234 ALLTPTKLLLSGVD
+234 AVLTPTKLLLSGVD
-248 LAKTGLSAVRGAA
+248 LAKTGLSSLKSGVS
-261 GGRSAAT
+261 GRSASS
-268 ERKAVNVLLD
+268 ERKATNLLLD

-300 SVPTP
+300 TVPSP
-305 TAGQK
+305 TSGQK
-310 TGSQALMD
+310 TGSKALMD

-330 GGETAKQGRIAAL
+330 GGETVAQGRTAAL
-343 AYQSLIEKLQELGDP
+343 AYQALIEKLNEVGDP
-358 QALRVV
+358 QVLRVV
-364 AELQQKRFDNVIETR
+364 AELQKKRFDNMIETR

-401 RQQIGQLVKNETEL
+401 RLQIGQLVKNETEL
-415 ALAEARDVEGQLWSS
+415 ALAEARDVESQLWGS
-430 ALKDLTKPVSTMQ
+430 ALESLTKPTKSTVVRQ
-443 VSKVPM
+443 V
-449 EGIEAQRI
+449 EAGW
-457 YDRTGKWPQITINQ
+457 DRFKNRPVFKSFNEQVIT
-471 PIKKAPTLTP
+471 APKLVP
-481 SATTESFLARAS
+481 SATAESFLNRAS
-493 EMGPALYDEIP
+493 EMGPALFDEIP
-504 PQVRKIME
+504 SQVRKIME
-512 TFGVDQAAVA
+512 SFGVDQAAVTR
-522 KFRNGKLTDAYLDTG
+522 FRNGKLSDDYLQNG
-537 QVPQGFSPKVKEQ
+537 QVPSLFMPKVKEQ

-564 MARDAAGAGDS
+564 MARDAAGSGDA
-575 NKANFF
+575 NKASFF
-581 SSMADGMMRDL
+581 SNMADGMMRDL

-610 NDVFTRTYAGTVG
+610 NDVFTRTYANTVG
-623 AVSKTGKE
+623 AVTKTGKD
-631 RVSPETLVLNAF
+631 RVPPETLVLNAF
-643 GGNADQTAQ
+643 SGNADQTAM

-660 VGFMRTQYRD
+660 VGFMRTQYRE

-676 KDSPQAQQL
+676 VDSPQAQQL
-685 LPLARAAATN
+685 LPLARAATTN

-707 RLAAAD
+707 RLAAAES
-713 AIEVVPGREPNTFVQ
+713 IEVVPGREPNTFVQ

-736 RFAQQN
+736 KFAQQN

-758 AQASNLLTQVANENS
+758 ARASNLLTQVANENS
-773 ALSKAAKNQSTFA
+773 ALSKAAKNQSAFA
-786 KMLTAESPTVVIAE
+786 QMLTAESPTVVIAD

-805 FPVKSINGLVD
+805 FPVRSVNGLVD

-821 GPEALDGLKASL
+821 GPEALDGLKSSL
-833 FDYAYAKAKGYSQ
+833 FDYAYTKAKGYSQ
-846 ANKIESPFSPGA
+846 TNKIESPFSPGA
-858 YEAALFEPLGRNQP
+858 YAAALFEPLGRNQP

-884 TLQEMSNLKKLVTP
+884 TLQEMSNLKKLITP

-903 TAMKNNIP
+903 TAIKNNIP

-918 ADAVTDLALRVTG
+918 ADAVTDLGISVLG
-931 AQIGTAAAPG
+931 SNIGTAASKSMG
-941 GPGSLIAASAG
+941 GHNSIIAAGAG
-952 SKAVRQIFDALP
+952 SRAARQIFDALP
-964 NATVRTILEN
+964 SATVRAILEN

-983 LLLQKGRTEKEQ
+983 LLLQKGRTEKEKL
-995 MDIANKL
+995 DIANGI
-1002 INYVGSLGVSVGKS
+1002 INYMGSLGVSIGKG

-1025 SAQEERPAASA
+1025 SPQDERPAQPA
-1036 QTSPFTAQGQ
+1036 QTSPLTPQGQ
-1046 AARQLRQLPQ
+1046 AARQLRQMPK
-1056 APTTRGV
+1056 APGTRGV
-1063 PGFNPKP
+1063 PGLTDNGPK
-1070 GAQAAPAPGGAPT
+1070 APAPGGGGGAPT
-1083 NANARSMMQS
+1083 NANARAQYQS

-1098 SVSNLAAQQS
+1098 NVSPMLNNQQS
-1108 QQQPPAP
+1108 PTQ
-1115 G
+1115 